1 MQPQAVAI
9 DNSNRWLW
17 RQNPRRIDAESLR
30 DAVLHAVGNLN
41 GTMHG
46 PGFRDFDYEEEY
58 APVYRYVS
66 PNRPELWRRSIY
78 RFIVRTTPHT
88 FLTTLDCPNPAN
100 LTATRTTTTT
110 SIQALTL
117 LNNAF
122 ILEQSDAM
130 AQRIEQ
136 ELSGEPNDS
145 MASHVRLAYRRI
157 LGRDPTESQ
166 RTASAAYVEQHGLI
180 ALCRL
185 LFNTN
190 EFVYVD

>member
-1 MQPQAVAI
+1 
-9 DNSNRWLW
+9 
-17 RQNPRRIDAESLR
+17 
-30 DAVLHAVGNLN
+30 
-41 GTMHG
+41 MHG

-110 SIQALTL
+110 SIQALAL

-122 ILEQSDAM
+122 ILEQADAM
-130 AQRIEQ
+130 AERIEMELPR
-136 ELSGEPNDS
+136 ELSDAVAP
-145 MASHVRLAYRRI
+145 HVRLAYRRI
-157 LGRDPTESQ
+157 LGRDPTEAQ
-166 RTASAAYVEQHGLI
+166 RTASSAYVQQHGLS
-180 ALCRL
+180 ALCRF